1 LNVPSFT
8 AWKYAIRFWRSSSF
22 GTAMTIA
29 EPGTT
34 LVGEVR
40 KRSSEA
46 ASQVRF
52 ELFSAWV

>member
-1 LNVPSFT
+1 MRL
-8 AWKYAIRFWRSSSF
+8 ARSSSL

-34 LVGEVR
+34 VVGEVR
-40 KRSSEA
+40 KRSSVA